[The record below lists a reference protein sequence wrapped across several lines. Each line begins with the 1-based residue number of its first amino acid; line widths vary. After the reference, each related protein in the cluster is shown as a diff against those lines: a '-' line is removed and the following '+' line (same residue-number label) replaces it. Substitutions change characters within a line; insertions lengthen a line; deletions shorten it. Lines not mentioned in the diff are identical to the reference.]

1 MAATTL
7 GHYALGLGG
16 LALLRRWM
24 EHGADTERAY
34 DRLLE
39 LADGARENEIM
50 QIELGTRELPVI
62 EGYSKWSETYDGP
75 NPLIDTEEA
84 VCNPMLAAIVDAAPG
99 RRALDAGCG
108 TGRKSRTLVELGYD
122 VIGCDLTPAMLD
134 VARASVPEADFREGA
149 FEDLPVDDA
158 SVDLITSSL
167 AVCHVADPGPVF
179 AEFARVLAPGGRVF
193 ISDPHP
199 GLTNLGGQ
207 AFFRDE
213 LDMPFVRN
221 QGRPIAEYFQA
232 AVAAG
237 LRVDGLHEEPVS
249 REAIETNPIY
259 PIWPDVL
266 DLAMTGLPWL
276 LVFEAHKPA
285 AD

>member
-1 MAATTL
+1 MAASTL
-7 GHYALGLGG
+7 GHYALGLSG

-24 EHGADTERAY
+24 EHGAETTQAY
-34 DRLLE
+34 ERLLE
-39 LADGARENEIM
+39 LAAAARDNEIM
-50 QIELGTRELPVI
+50 QIELGTRELPIV
-62 EGYSKWSETYDGP
+62 EGYTKWSETYDGP
-75 NPLIDTEEA
+75 NPLIDTEER
-84 VCNPMLAAIVDAAPG
+84 VCNPLLDAIAGSTDG

-108 TGRKSRTLVELGYD
+108 TGRKARTLVDLGYD
-122 VIGCDLTPAMLD
+122 VVGCDLTPAMLAI
-134 VARASVPEADFREGA
+134 ARTSVPSADFRIGP

-167 AVCHVADPGPVF
+167 AVCHAADLRPVF
-179 AEFARVLAPGGRVF
+179 AEFARALAPGGRVL

-199 GLTNLGGQ
+199 GLTHLGGQ

-221 QGRPIAEYFQA
+221 QGRPISAYFQA
-232 AVAAG
+232 ATEAG
-237 LRVDGLHEEPVS
+237 LRVERLHEEPVS

-259 PIWPDVL
+259 PMWPDVL

-276 LVFEAHKPA
+276 LVVEATKP
-285 AD
+285 

>member
-7 GHYALGLGG
+7 GHYALGLSG

-24 EHGADTERAY
+24 EPGADTEQAY
-34 DRLLE
+34 ERLLE

-50 QIELGTRELPVI
+50 QIRLGTRELPIV
-62 EGYSKWSETYDGP
+62 EGYTKWSETYDGP

-84 VCNPMLAAIVDAAPG
+84 VCNPMLAAIADASTG

-108 TGRKSRTLVELGYD
+108 TGRKAHTLVDLGCD
-122 VIGCDLTPAMLD
+122 VVGCDLTPAMLD
-134 VARASVPEADFREGA
+134 IARASVPGA
-149 FEDLPVDDA
+149 EFHLAPFDALPVDDA
-158 SVDLITSSL
+158 SIDLITSSL
-167 AVCHVADPGPVF
+167 AVCHAPDLDPVL

-199 GLTNLGGQ
+199 GLTQFGGQ

-221 QGRPIAEYFQA
+221 QGRPIAAYFQA
-232 AVAAG
+232 ATAAG
-237 LRVDGLHEEPVS
+237 LHVDILHEEPVS
-249 REAIETNPIY
+249 REVIATNPIH

-266 DLAMTGLPWL
+266 DLALADLPWL
-276 LVFEAHKPA
+276 LVISAKRP
-285 AD
+285 